1 MFSNS
6 DLRLGMTLRSLHRE
20 IVDAMRDRSIDGIED
35 DMRAVMEAASELRSA
50 AGRFA
55 RVDTLK

>member
-1 MFSNS
+1 
-6 DLRLGMTLRSLHRE
+6 MTLRSLHRE